1 MPNTIGSTPPSSVD
15 AQLAQKKGTRVAD
28 MPDIKGGK
36 KPPSMAQTVRDAQA
50 WLSDPWRKAAETKSL
65 IQRGVAQLL
74 GGDALGQR
82 NAAAANQSVEWS
94 LQALKEAS
102 RVEGMADALLPPPK
116 KHGGQ
121 SQANPASPAATEAAK
136 KLSQIFNRAA
146 LSFRDA
152 AASRPLPQ
160 FRFRGTP
167 PDERWTLGALNTDL
181 LKSTLLAQLTGTG
194 RFASE
199 EPAELV
205 HALNLLLLSDHTL
218 TPGAVAFCEEIRDT
232 LGVAAA
238 ERGPLQR
245 GELQLKEMLQAA
257 NNAQSAYVR
266 VKDVIAYANAR
277 QADIGPRLAAALQPS
292 EATLLAAIK
301 AKPEGFAELPESTRG
316 QLREACRSL
325 FGAEET
331 KEIFT
336 KVDDK
341 RLSTT
346 VDPLKFLLEKLP
358 TDTRAAAMQ
367 VEQAAVLARR
377 IGAMKSDLPKALVK
391 QATVDIIAS
400 AAGSMTVRAQGDR
413 LAKALVSAN
422 AGEISAALTTLK
434 PLLNLLSSLPEAND
448 EQIAKAFMAGSLEQ
462 FSLSDLDKF
471 QAVLFAKPDPS
482 APPAEALTLFKRGL
496 GGVMNASKELR
507 KVSSHIESAQ
517 KWLISEEP
525 GAAQALSAALK
536 KIAQVVPSTL
546 ADPRVSNARR
556 QAVQNEIEA
565 LRASLRS
572 APDELVAHF
581 DAIDDI
587 REIEGLHHALTGL
600 AVFAPP
606 VGERKSLGQ
615 ADVNASAQARV
626 EAHLRTSQGE
636 SQATCA
642 IQLQSAVDALA
653 APFTPDT
660 AQRVLRALAIA
671 AQAESVSHPIQRLL
685 GTPVAAATW
694 RTERM
699 AEVQVDASALTEDAR
714 AVAQDL
720 AALLATISKPAGQ
733 QERSALGDRLDSLK
747 AYLKGF
753 GLTPTEAISGDRL
766 RAAATTLQQVCGIR
780 IAHGVPIDDG
790 GLHRHMQSTLNEML
804 AAAQAEKQG
813 EGASSAVAGQAQK
826 DLGRTT
832 IRLERNG
839 QVEALHEAVA
849 AGGPAGGAAPSTI
862 AERLTQELGANGLRF
877 TSPFMTQE
885 VLGAIVGQY
894 LNANPDSPLRHQFGE
909 RAQADV
915 RDAATEVTIVPGEGS
930 TAVRLSVRKDDCRDV
945 KRDADVIDL
954 DPENSHIHMGVEMEI
969 QNDGSGVA
977 LRNFTFDMR
986 MTELPPTA
994 QAAAHLYVDSF
1005 RAIAPGPGAN
1015 AEPDLRDAVRER
1027 ALARLRD
1034 INPPPA
1040 DMRAHAKSVV
1050 ADEFRRIP
1058 TDRRLGYLEQALAV
1072 LPANDSVAPTDLL
1085 DLGVHDAIRQEYF
1098 ATVHG
1103 IELSALGA
1111 LNAPNHTVNGTD
1123 IGVAEDLWKDFS
1135 RLNHYELR
1143 LAGRPTIAYAG
1154 AGDDTQGAL
1163 STLKAMAVGLGATEQ
1178 AGREKLARIG
1188 KYAHQGIWPMILRP
1202 HFSTASPLKLNGRP
1216 GGWVGP
1222 HRPAQYLIEPLENGA
1237 HRVTCTMRW
1246 RSTPDLALN
1255 FMYDG
1260 GEMEE
1265 LSSDSYAQGRIVLRV
1280 GEDGSVQ
1287 LEEPPT
1293 VQCQF
1298 LPKPT
1303 TVLGRLDQALRS
1315 INPPSL

>member
-1 MPNTIGSTPPSSVD
+1 MPSTIGSSPPSSVD

-65 IQRGVAQLL
+65 IQRGVAQLI

-82 NAAAANQSVEWS
+82 NGAAANQSVELS
-94 LQALKEAS
+94 LQALKNAS
-102 RVEGMADALLPPPK
+102 RISGLADDLLPPPGK
-116 KHGGQ
+116 KDQ
-121 SQANPASPAATEAAK
+121 RAAQLASPKATEAAK

-152 AASRPLPQ
+152 AVSRPLPQ
-160 FRFRGTP
+160 FRFRGTA
-167 PDERWTLGALNTDL
+167 PDERWAQSALNADL

-194 RFASE
+194 KFAAE

-205 HALNLLLLSDHTL
+205 HAMNLLLLSDHTL

-245 GELQLKEMLQAA
+245 GELQLKELLHTA
-257 NNAQSAYVR
+257 NSAQSAYVLA
-266 VKDVIAYANAR
+266 KDVIAYAQAR
-277 QADIGPRLAAALQPS
+277 QADIGQTLSAVLQQG

-301 AKPEGFAELPESTRG
+301 AKSEGIADLPESTWG
-316 QLREACRSL
+316 QLREACTTV
-325 FGAEET
+325 FGAAKT
-331 KEIFT
+331 KDIFDT
-336 KVDDK
+336 ITQK
-341 RLSTT
+341 RLSTA
-346 VDPLKFLLEKLP
+346 VNQLKSLLEKLP
-358 TDTRAAAMQ
+358 TDGQSAATR

-377 IGAMKSDLPKALVK
+377 IGGMKSDLPKALVK
-391 QATVDIIAS
+391 QATADIIAS
-400 AAGSMTVRAQGDR
+400 AAGSKLVPAQGEA

-422 AGEISAALTTLK
+422 AGEISTALTTLK

-448 EQIAKAFMAGSLEQ
+448 EQIARAFMADALEQ

-471 QAVLFAKPDPS
+471 QTVLFAKPDPS
-482 APPAEALTLFKRGL
+482 APPPAELALFKRGL
-496 GGVMNASKELR
+496 GGVMNACKELR
-507 KVSSHIESAQ
+507 KVSSHVESAK
-517 KWLISEEP
+517 KWRRPQEP
-525 GAAQALSAALK
+525 GATQALSAALK

-556 QAVQNEIEA
+556 QAVQNEIDA

-581 DAIDDI
+581 DALEDV

-606 VGERKSLGQ
+606 VGERKSQGQ
-615 ADVNASAQARV
+615 ADPSANAQACV
-626 EAHLRTSQGE
+626 EERLRAYQVDSQE
-636 SQATCA
+636 TCT
-642 IQLQSAVDALA
+642 IQLRSAVNALA

-660 AQRVLRALAIA
+660 AQLVLRALANA
-671 AQAESVSHPIQRLL
+671 AQAESVSHRIHRLL
-685 GTPVAAATW
+685 GTPVATAIW

-699 AEVQVDASALTEDAR
+699 AEVLMDGSALTEEAR

-753 GLTPTEAISGDRL
+753 DLTPTEPISDDRL
-766 RAAATTLQQVCGIR
+766 RAAAATLRQVCGIR
-780 IAHGVPIDDG
+780 IAHGVPTDDG

-804 AAAQAEKQG
+804 ASAHAEKQG
-813 EGASSAVAGQAQK
+813 DGAASAVAGQAQR
-826 DLGRTT
+826 DLVRTT

-849 AGGPAGGAAPSTI
+849 AGGRAGGAAPLTI
-862 AERLTQELGANGLRF
+862 TERLTQELGAGGLRF
-877 TSPFMTQE
+877 TSRFMTQE
-885 VLGAIVGQY
+885 VLGAIVGEY

-915 RDAATEVTIVPGEGS
+915 RDAATEVTIVPGQGS
-930 TAVRLSVRKDDCRDV
+930 TMVRMSVRKDDCRDV

-954 DPENSHIHMGVEMEI
+954 DPENSHIHMGLEMEI

-986 MTELPPTA
+986 MTELPATA

-1040 DMRAHAKSVV
+1040 DPRGHAKSVI

-1058 TDRRLGYLEQALAV
+1058 LDRRQAHLEQALTV
-1072 LPANDSVAPTDLL
+1072 LPANDSVPADPLSSGVYDAIKKEYL
-1085 DLGVHDAIRQEYF
+1085 DLAFQNALVELR
-1098 ATVHG
+1098 ATVTDDH
-1103 IELSALGA
+1103 EV
-1111 LNAPNHTVNGTD
+1111 LNERT
-1123 IGVAEDLWKDFS
+1123 GVSREFWVDFQ
-1135 RLNHYELR
+1135 RM
-1143 LAGRPTIAYAG
+1143 TC
-1154 AGDDTQGAL
+1154 
-1163 STLKAMAVGLGATEQ
+1163 
-1178 AGREKLARIG
+1178 
-1188 KYAHQGIWPMILRP
+1188 
-1202 HFSTASPLKLNGRP
+1202 PL
-1216 GGWVGP
+1216 
-1222 HRPAQYLIEPLENGA
+1222 
-1237 HRVTCTMRW
+1237 
-1246 RSTPDLALN
+1246 
-1255 FMYDG
+1255 
-1260 GEMEE
+1260 
-1265 LSSDSYAQGRIVLRV
+1265 
-1280 GEDGSVQ
+1280 
-1287 LEEPPT
+1287 PPY
-1293 VQCQF
+1293 Q
-1298 LPKPT
+1298 
-1303 TVLGRLDQALRS
+1303 
-1315 INPPSL
+1315 